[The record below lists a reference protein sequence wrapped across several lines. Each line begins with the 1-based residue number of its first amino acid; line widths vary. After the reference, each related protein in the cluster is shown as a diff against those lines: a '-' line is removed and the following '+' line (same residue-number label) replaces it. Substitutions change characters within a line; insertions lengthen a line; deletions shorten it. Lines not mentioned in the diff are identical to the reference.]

1 MKNSDYSNKK
11 GLDNKN
17 KRIKNVK
24 SQDECEQIITDVLGS
39 YTGTPQ
45 DGIEPIQDVDDL

>member
-11 GLDNKN
+11 ELNIRN
-17 KRIKNVK
+17 KRKKNIKK
-24 SQDECEQIITDVLGS
+24 QGECEQIITDVLGS

-45 DGIEPIQDVDDL
+45 DCIEPIQDVDDL

>member
-1 MKNSDYSNKK
+1 MKNSNHSCKK
-11 GLDNKN
+11 EVNNKN

-24 SQDECEQIITDVLGS
+24 KQNECEQIITDVLGS

-45 DGIEPIQDVDDL
+45 DCIEPIQDVDDL